1 MKDLQLATA
10 IEEIRDTKKTH
21 EGTWPYFFI
30 VGAGISVKN
39 GDGPGIPLAREI
51 VEYCE
56 QRARDENRKLA
67 PANASLADRYMYYL
81 EEVLYDATKR
91 QDYLA
96 ELIEPGGKRQKIP
109 LANTLLAQILL
120 DRQTPFVVTT
130 TNFDDFLLR
139 ALLLFDARP
148 VIVEHAQ
155 AAGRVDATNSEI
167 QVVHVHGTF
176 RHYEMK
182 NTQDE
187 ITSAAAM
194 GDDRGVRMRDALDGL
209 LKKHS
214 PLVIGYSG
222 WEKDVVMRALK
233 RRLDNQGVPH
243 NVYWFCY
250 RRSDKDLL
258 PDWLRNHEHVK
269 FVLPEEPQHTQLDS
283 PHRAESPALV
293 QPMEPEGLHEEEREP
308 SLAAI
313 HVFRTMMDKCG
324 IQQATLLQDPL
335 GHFAERLREALSV
348 AEDNVLQDVIR
359 QVERAAELYRAEMD
373 RNDVTRRDQLLNEL
387 NAASTEGNVE
397 AVIKKSRELLKEGNA
412 LEPDVLSLIAE
423 TTFKLGST
431 LDDNTE
437 DELACYAA
445 AIDAARI
452 WKQRNL
458 PEAGMAL
465 LCGLKAQIYAGSTH
479 MKRRKWDLAVQAF
492 TAAVEHFKNYPAL
505 DFRQRVVRATLWRG
519 LAYLYARDPRRA
531 VQALGQTIKD
541 YGKDPRPEISELVA
555 LARYNRGVAFAHS
568 GDLKKANDDYRGV
581 MKDFARHGSPM
592 AVITVGKA
600 WINSAMIRAES
611 GFPEDAAGILKD
623 FIRVYS
629 ERVATAESVPTT
641 VAAEGEMLVPEADER
656 KTTAPFVD
664 VLRGLLE
671 RAQELLTTY
680 ERMMND
686 AAE

>member
-1 MKDLQLATA
+1 MKDMQLAKA
-10 IEEIRDTKKTH
+10 IEEIRDSKKTH
-21 EGTWPYFFI
+21 EGTWPYFFV

-39 GDGPGIPLAREI
+39 GEGPGIPLAPEI
-51 VEYCE
+51 VERCE
-56 QRARDENRKLA
+56 QRARDENRRLA
-67 PANASLADRYMYYL
+67 PANASLPDRYMHYL
-81 EEVLYDATKR
+81 DEVLYDATKR
-91 QDYLA
+91 QEYLA
-96 ELIEPGGKRQKIP
+96 DLIEPEGKRQKIP

-120 DRQTPFVVTT
+120 DKQTPFVVTT
-130 TNFDDFLLR
+130 TNFDDFLTR

-148 VIVEHAQ
+148 LIVEHAQ
-155 AAGRVDATNSEI
+155 TAGRVDVTSSEI

-176 RHYEMK
+176 RYYEMK

-194 GDDRGVRMRDALDGL
+194 GDDNGVRMHLALDRL
-209 LKKHS
+209 LERRA
-214 PLVIGYSG
+214 PLVIGYGG
-222 WEKDVVMRALK
+222 WEKDVVMRALR
-233 RRLDNQGVPH
+233 RRLNNQAMPH

-269 FVLPEEPQHTQLDS
+269 FVLPDEPQNTLLVS

-308 SLAAI
+308 SLGAI

-335 GHFAERLREALSV
+335 GHFAARLREALSV
-348 AEDNVLQDVIR
+348 AEDSVLQEVIR
-359 QVERAAELYRAEMD
+359 QVERASELYRAEID
-373 RNDVTRRDQLLNEL
+373 RNAKSRRDQLLNDL
-387 NAASTEGNVE
+387 HAASAEGNVKG
-397 AVIKKSRELLKEGNA
+397 VIGKCRELLKEGHA
-412 LEPDVLSLIAE
+412 LDPDILSLIAS

-445 AIDAARI
+445 AIDVARI

-458 PEAGMAL
+458 PEDGMAL

-479 MKRRKWDLAVQAF
+479 MKRGKWDLAVQAF
-492 TAAVEHFKNYPAL
+492 NAAVDHYKSYPGL
-505 DFRQRVVRATLWRG
+505 DFRQRVARATLWRG
-519 LAYLYARDPRRA
+519 LTYIYAGDTKRA

-541 YGKDPRPEISELVA
+541 YAKDPQPALSELAAV
-555 LARYNRGVAFAHS
+555 ARYNRGVAFAHA

-581 MKDFARHGSPM
+581 MKDFGQHASPM
-592 AVITVGKA
+592 ALITVAKA

-611 GFPEDAAGILKD
+611 GFSEDAAGILRE

-629 ERVATAESVPTT
+629 DRAATAESVPAT
-641 VAAEGEMLVPEADER
+641 VAASDEMLVPEADER
-656 KTTAPFVD
+656 RATVLLSD
-664 VLRGLLE
+664 VLRGLVK
-671 RAQELLTTY
+671 RAQELLTSY
-680 ERMMND
+680 ESAIND
-686 AAE
+686 TIE